1 MIVRVV
7 GADPGQGDEPAGMD
21 MPAGWEQEPRLLPAM
36 PREAV
41 EVCLALAAD
50 PAHGPP
56 AAGADVLGFLAATA
70 EEHPLVLVVD
80 DFQWSGEISSAR
92 GAASARGAGIV
103 TTAPQVSS
111 CEDLWRAHGPGSR
124 RFRRPEP

>member
-1 MIVRVV
+1 MDVRIV
-7 GADPGQGDEPAGMD
+7 GADPGQGDEPVGVD
-21 MPAGWEQEPRLLPAM
+21 MLVGREREHRLLPAT

-56 AAGADVLGFLAATA
+56 AACADVLGFLAATA
-70 EEHPLVLVVD
+70 EEHPPVLVVD
-80 DFQWSGEISSAR
+80 DFQWSGGISSGR

-103 TTAPQVSS
+103 TTAP
-111 CEDLWRAHGPGSR
+111 AG
-124 RFRRPEP
+124 EPL